1 MSLGMIDNF
10 MFFPITEC
18 RMSDQEKLNL
28 TKLDLG
34 QLKSSTSKFSILKV
48 MSSNLTSSN
57 VFISLI
63 IDYNFT
69 NLILESLYTYTRL
82 TK

>member
-1 MSLGMIDNF
+1 MINNF
-10 MFFPITEC
+10 VFFPITEC
-18 RMSDQEKLNL
+18 RMSMNSDQEKLNL

-34 QLKSSTSKFSILKV
+34 HLKSSTSKFSILKV